1 MLNADILTECLPG
14 GLLHGG
20 FSHLD
25 AERFADIEVVPM
37 ADAVALLATDA

>member
-14 GLLHGG
+14 GFLHGG

-25 AERFADIEVVPM
+25 AERFADIEVMPM
-37 ADAVALLATDA
+37 ADAVALLAMDA